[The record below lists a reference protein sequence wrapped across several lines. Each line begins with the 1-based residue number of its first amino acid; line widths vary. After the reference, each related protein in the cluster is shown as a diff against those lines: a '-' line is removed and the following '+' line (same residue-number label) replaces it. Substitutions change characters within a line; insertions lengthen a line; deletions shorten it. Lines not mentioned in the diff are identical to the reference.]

1 MKLNLKRPI
10 VFFDLETTG
19 TDICKDRIVEI
30 SVLKIKPDGEE
41 ILKTRKINPTIPIPL
56 ESSLIHKIYDEDV
69 KDCPTFHKI
78 AKDLDQFLKGC
89 DLGGY
94 NLIRFDIPLLAE
106 EFLRCNIDF
115 SMEGRSV
122 VDACKIFHLME
133 PRTLTAA
140 YKFYCGKSLENAHS
154 AEADTIASYEVLKAQ
169 VEKYDGQAITG
180 KDKTDYIP
188 VQNDVQVLHA
198 TTFQNQAD
206 LAGQI
211 MINAAGK
218 EVFNFGKYKN
228 KTVEEILKKEPSYYD
243 WMMKADFPL
252 YTKKVM
258 TKIRLRTL
266 QEN

>member
-1 MKLNLKRPI
+1 MKLHLKKPI

-19 TDICKDRIVEI
+19 IDICRDRIVE
-30 SVLKIKPDGEE
+30 VCLLKVMPSGEE
-41 ILKTRKINPTIPIPL
+41 IIKNYRFNPTIPIPL
-56 ESSLIHKIYDEDV
+56 ESSLIHGIYDADV
-69 KDCPTFHKI
+69 ADSPTFAQRASVI
-78 AKDLDQFLKGC
+78 LDFLKGC

-94 NLIRFDIPLLAE
+94 NLIKFDIPVLAE